1 MIFFFVC
8 SEIYMN
14 NISAIMVFCVYPEI
28 YINNISA
35 ITIMLIN
42 IICIGTII
50 V

>member
-1 MIFFFVC
+1 
-8 SEIYMN
+8 MN